1 MRGISLQSSLIYLGC
16 LSSLHQILSV
26 SQPHHVQPQRA
37 GPVFSVALP
46 ESKINIAKPVFN
58 PPPALFYYFDPRE
71 SIQLTLS
78 KSLLHTNPQI
88 TVHCFLSPVH
98 TFDLFSTNSSS
109 LASAFRGGITLHSG
123 QDPQNR
129 AKSPIT
135 SESSNT
141 YLQRASPKS
150 SSLFYTF
157 LQSPQQ
163 PLHQS
168 SILNTP
174 LRSSSR
180 AISSFE

>member
-1 MRGISLQSSLIYLGC
+1 MSFELAPNFSI
-16 LSSLHQILSV
+16 
-26 SQPHHVQPQRA
+26 SQPHHVQPQRV

-180 AISSFE
+180 AISSLQ